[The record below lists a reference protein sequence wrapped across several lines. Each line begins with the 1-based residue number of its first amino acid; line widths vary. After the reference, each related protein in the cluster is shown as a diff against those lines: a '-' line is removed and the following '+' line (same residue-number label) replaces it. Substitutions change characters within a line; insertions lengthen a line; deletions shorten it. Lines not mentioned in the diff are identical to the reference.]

1 MAANEYARD
10 AGSGKSDARPSS
22 NRLID
27 LRSDTVSRPSD
38 AMREAMA
45 AAEVG
50 VDVYGEDPS
59 VAALEGMAAEMFG
72 KQAALFLSSGTQS
85 NLAAL
90 LSHCQRG
97 DEYIIGDSYH
107 VFRAEAGGAAVLGGV
122 SPFPLPTDEAGG
134 ISVAQVEA
142 VIKPDDPHYPAS
154 RLVCLENTVSGRV
167 QHPDHIAAIADMA
180 HSRGLAVHLDG
191 ARIMNAAVAL
201 DVEPAA
207 LAAPVD
213 SLSVC
218 LSKGLGAPVGSV
230 LCGSHDFVARARRM
244 RKMLG
249 GGMRQAGVLAV
260 CGSYALSHNVA
271 RLAEDHANAAK
282 LADGL
287 AAVSGLR
294 VDRSAVET
302 NMVFIAPDPADHAP
316 LRAHLADHGIILG
329 GGGQKIRLVTHLD
342 VDSGDMDRV
351 IETMSSYFS

>member
-1 MAANEYARD
+1 MAASDYERD
-10 AGSGKSDARPSS
+10 AAIENSRARPPG

-38 AMREAMA
+38 AMRETMA

-50 VDVYGEDPS
+50 DDVYGEDPS
-59 VAALEGMAAEMFG
+59 VTALENMAAEMFG
-72 KQAALFLSSGTQS
+72 KPAALFLSSGTQS

-107 VFRAEAGGAAVLGGV
+107 VFRAEAGGAAVLGGI
-122 SPFPLPTDEAGG
+122 SPFPLPTDDAGG
-134 ISVAQVEA
+134 LSLTQVEA
-142 VIKPDDPHYPAS
+142 AIKPDDPHYPSS
-154 RLVCLENTVSGRV
+154 RLVCLENTVSGRI
-167 QHPDHIAAIADMA
+167 QRPDHIAAIADMA
-180 HSRGLAVHLDG
+180 HGHGLAVHLDG
-191 ARIMNAAVAL
+191 ARIMNVAVAL
-201 DVEPAA
+201 GAKPAD

-230 LCGSHDFVARARRM
+230 LCGAQDFVARARRM

-249 GGMRQAGVLAV
+249 GGMRQAGILAV
-260 CGSYALSHNVA
+260 CGSYALAHNVA

-287 AAVSGLR
+287 AAIPQLH

-302 NMVFIAPDPADHAP
+302 NMVFIAPDSAVHAP
-316 LRAHLADHGIILG
+316 LRAHLADHGIVLG

-342 VDSGDMDRV
+342 VDSGDIDRV
-351 IETMSSYFS
+351 VDAMNSYFA